1 MTSRKTNWA
10 ALLIGL
16 VVLLAATAAMV
27 LNPANVTGGIHG
39 FEYETLRRLFPSAT
53 NVSTAAPLV
62 ATTNANVSAAPWLA
76 NAAVLWPELLF
87 VLVAGLVIV
96 ALLGRYRT
104 VLAGLFTVL
113 AIAAALAV
121 DWLLFTRPH
130 FFVPVVAACFV
141 LALTFALGLLAA
153 GLQPALRTTPV
164 PAATNGAAVLP
175 EDVEPAAAALPE
187 IHGERRTISCL
198 VCRLAGLGGLAE
210 RIEPDGLVRLAREVT
225 VPVKSAISACGGTI
239 ASTSGDTFVVTW
251 NALRE
256 EADAATHACDAA
268 LRISAAVREL
278 QDQHGEGTP
287 YERLHVEIGVATG
300 PAVISGDGS
309 QRSPVLTFGACFA
322 RAEQLSALCSRY
334 GTVILI
340 DRATRDAVEGGF
352 AVLEVDTVADAA
364 GAAAIYALYG
374 NPVVRASPRF
384 QALSIC
390 NDHLFRAV
398 RERRWQ
404 DARTIGAECRKL
416 SGAIPA
422 LYDRQLARFD
432 WYEQHPPPDN
442 WDGAFR
448 PPIV

>member
-1 MTSRKTNWA
+1 MIPRKTNWA

-16 VVLLAATAAMV
+16 VVLLAATAVMI
-27 LNPANVTGGIHG
+27 LNPADITGGIHG
-39 FEYETLRRLFPSAT
+39 FEYETLRRLFPPAT
-53 NVSTAAPLV
+53 NVSPAAPLV
-62 ATTNANVSAAPWLA
+62 ATTNANVSTAPWLA
-76 NAAVLWPELLF
+76 NGAVLWPELLF

-96 ALLGRYRT
+96 GLLGRYRT

-113 AIAAALAV
+113 AIAAALVV

-130 FFVPVVAACFV
+130 FFLPVVAACFV
-141 LALTFALGLLAA
+141 LALTFALGVLAA
-153 GLQPALRTTPV
+153 GLQPAPRTTLLRT
-164 PAATNGAAVLP
+164 PANGTAAPP
-175 EDVEPAAAALPE
+175 EEIQPAAAALPE

-198 VCRLAGLGGLAE
+198 VCRIAGLGVLADSV
-210 RIEPDGLVRLAREVT
+210 EPDALVRLAREVT
-225 VPVKSAISACGGTI
+225 IPVQNAISACGGTI
-239 ASTSGDTFVVTW
+239 TSTSGDSLVVTW
-251 NALRE
+251 NSLRE

-268 LRISAAVREL
+268 LRISATVREL

-287 YERLHVEIGVATG
+287 YERIHVEIGVATG
-300 PAVISGDGS
+300 PAVISGDGT
-309 QRSPVLTFGACFA
+309 QRTPLVTFGGCIA
-322 RAEQLSALCSRY
+322 RAEYLSTLCERY
-334 GTVILI
+334 GAVILI
-340 DRATRDAVEGGF
+340 DRPTRDAVEGSF
-352 AVLEVDTVADAA
+352 AVLEVDTVPDAA
-364 GAAAIYALYG
+364 GATAIYALYG

-398 RERRWQ
+398 RDRRWQ
-404 DARTIGAECRKL
+404 DARTIAAECRKL

-432 WYEQHPPPDN
+432 WYEQRPPPDN